1 MPRRTVLISPLAID
15 DESDIRLVGAT
26 KGEAKRLWLDAPDFG
41 AYLRTTREAL
51 NLSLRKAAERIGV
64 SHTYVAQFE
73 RGETTLTL
81 DMYRRVADA
90 YGVDVREVLDRGGC
104 RYALVEEVADLLQNL
119 RQKRFRRLW
128 LDRDLKPADF
138 EEKHLKLF
146 PETVQTYIIELVK
159 RVDDNARAG
168 RARVH
173 DKIDGTAELDE
184 L

>member
-73 RGETTLTL
+73 RGETTLAL
-81 DMYRRVADA
+81 EMYRRVADA

-104 RYALVEEVADLLQNL
+104 RYAVVEEVADLLQNL
-119 RQKRFRRLW
+119 RHRRFRRMWFHKAL
-128 LDRDLKPADF
+128 RPPEF
-138 EEKHLKLF
+138 EAEHLKLF
-146 PETVQTYIIELVK
+146 PETVQGYIFELVK

-168 RARVH
+168 GARVH
-173 DKIDGTAELDE
+173 DIIDGTYELDE